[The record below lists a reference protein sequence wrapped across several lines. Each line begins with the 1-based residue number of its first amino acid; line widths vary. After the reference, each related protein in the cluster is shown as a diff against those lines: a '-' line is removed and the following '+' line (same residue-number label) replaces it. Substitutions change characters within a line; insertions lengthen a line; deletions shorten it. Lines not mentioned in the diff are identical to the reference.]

1 MTDAGRQAFEKAY
14 SYKIVPKGTLMEKR
28 IMKHN
33 KELRPGLYKESPTIL
48 KRFQDDERKQ
58 HIPYSIRL

>member
-1 MTDAGRQAFEKAY
+1 MTDARRQAFEKAY

-33 KELRPGLYKESPTIL
+33 KELRPGLYK
-48 KRFQDDERKQ
+48 
-58 HIPYSIRL
+58 